1 MNEPERTSIYEQFD
15 QESPMATEM
24 RRLYSNIR
32 HLHGRPDMRSFLVTS
47 AHRGEGKST
56 IASHLALTVARFKG
70 KKSLIVDADLR
81 RPRLH
86 QIFRVPKE
94 PGLLECLQGK
104 IDPLAAVKDTPVA
117 NLKVIPAGGRITSPA
132 HLFEG
137 DVLSDILKKLRFYHD
152 IVIVD
157 CAPIIPVSDPMLI
170 ASEVDGVILVLLAG
184 KTPRNVAVRAKNIL
198 LDANANLLGVVV
210 NNLSEVLPYYY
221 DYKYYGYHEH
231 GSEGSPG
238 AAPGGDSGSG
248 GHSSA
253 RGGA

>member
-1 MNEPERTSIYEQFD
+1 MNEPERRNIYDVFD

-32 HLHGRPDMRSFLVTS
+32 HHHGRPDMRSFLVTS

-86 QIFRVPKE
+86 DIFAVPRE
-94 PGLLECLQGK
+94 PGLLECLEGK
-104 IDPLAAVKDTPVA
+104 IDPLAAVKNTPVE
-117 NLKVIPAGGRITSPA
+117 NLKVIPAGARTQSPA

-137 DVLSDILKKLRFYHD
+137 DILSEIFRKIRFYYD

-157 CAPIIPVSDPMLI
+157 CAPVIPVSDPMLI
-170 ASEVDGVILVLLAG
+170 SSEVDGVILVLLAG
-184 KTPRNVAVRAKNIL
+184 KTPRNVAVRACDIL
-198 LDANANLLGVVV
+198 RDANANMLGVVV

-221 DYKYYGYHEH
+221 DYKYYGYRERD
-231 GSEGSPG
+231 GGVPGAPADGSP
-238 AAPGGDSGSG
+238 ASGSG
-248 GHSSA
+248 A
-253 RGGA
+253 GGTR

>member
-1 MNEPERTSIYEQFD
+1 MNDPRELGIYDVFD

-32 HLHGRPDMRSFLVTS
+32 HLHGKPDMRSFLVTS

-56 IASHLALTVARFKG
+56 IAAHLALTVARFKG

-86 QIFRVPKE
+86 QMFKVPKE
-94 PGLLECLQGK
+94 PGLLECLEGK
-104 IDPLAAVKDTPVA
+104 VDPLGAVKETPVE
-117 NLKVIPAGGRITSPA
+117 NLRVIPAGGRIASPA

-137 DVLSDILKKLRFYHD
+137 DILSEIFKKIRFYYD

-184 KTPRNVAVRAKNIL
+184 KTPRSVALRARNIL

-221 DYKYYGYHEH
+221 DYKYYGYQDQASRK
-231 GSEGSPG
+231 GPG
-238 AAPGGDSGSG
+238 NGAGDSPERPST
-248 GHSSA
+248 
-253 RGGA
+253 

>member
-1 MNEPERTSIYEQFD
+1 VSENEKKTIYGVFD

-32 HLHGRPDMRSFLVTS
+32 HLHGKPDLRSFLVTS

-86 QIFRVPKE
+86 NVFGVPKE
-94 PGLLECLQGK
+94 PGLLECLEGK
-104 IDPLAAVKDTPVA
+104 MDPLDVVKDTPVE
-117 NLKVIPAGGRITSPA
+117 NLKVIPAGRRIDSPA

-137 DVLSDILKKLRFYHD
+137 EILSEIFKKIRFYYD

-157 CAPIIPVSDPMLI
+157 SAPVIPVSDPMLI
-170 ASEVDGVILVLLAG
+170 SSEVDGVILVLLAG
-184 KTPRNVAVRAKNIL
+184 KTPRNVATRARDIL

-221 DYKYYGYHEH
+221 DYKYYGYREQDD
-231 GSEGSPG
+231 GKK
-238 AAPGGDSGSG
+238 SG
-248 GHSSA
+248 G
-253 RGGA
+253 GA

>member
-1 MNEPERTSIYEQFD
+1 MTDSERKNIYDVFD

-32 HLHGRPDMRSFLVTS
+32 HHHGRPDMRSFLVTS
-47 AHRGEGKST
+47 ADRGEGKST

-86 QIFRVPKE
+86 DVFAVPRE
-94 PGLLECLQGK
+94 PGLLECLEGK
-104 IDPLAAVKDTPVA
+104 IDPLAAVKDTPVE
-117 NLKVIPAGGRITSPA
+117 NLKVIPAGARMKSPA

-137 DVLSDILKKLRFYHD
+137 DVLSEIFKKIRFYYD

-157 CAPIIPVSDPMLI
+157 CAPVIPVSDPMLI
-170 ASEVDGVILVLLAG
+170 SSEVDGVILVLLAG
-184 KTPRNVAVRAKNIL
+184 KTPRHVAQRACDIL
-198 LDANANLLGVVV
+198 RDANANVIGVVV

-221 DYKYYGYHEH
+221 DYKYYGYREHE
-231 GSEGSPG
+231 GEKGG
-238 AAPGGDSGSG
+238 ASGAGNAPAGSG
-248 GHSSA
+248 A
-253 RGGA
+253 GGPR

>member
-1 MNEPERTSIYEQFD
+1 MNENGDKTIYGKFD

-32 HLHGRPDMRSFLVTS
+32 HGHGKPDLRSFLVTS

-86 QIFRVPKE
+86 QVFGVPKE
-94 PGLLECLQGK
+94 PGLLECLEGK
-104 IDPLAAVKDTPVA
+104 MDPLAVVKDTAVA
-117 NLKVIPAGGRITSPA
+117 NLKVIPAGAKIASPA

-137 DVLSDILKKLRFYHD
+137 SILSEIFKKIRFYYD

-157 CAPIIPVSDPMLI
+157 SAPVIPVSDPMLI
-170 ASEVDGVILVLLAG
+170 SSEVDGVILVILAG
-184 KTPRNVAVRAKNIL
+184 KTPRNVATRARDIL
-198 LDANANLLGVVV
+198 LDANANVLGAVV

-221 DYKYYGYHEH
+221 DYKYYGYREK
-231 GSEGSPG
+231 ED
-238 AAPGGDSGSG
+238 AIKSG
-248 GHSSA
+248 G
-253 RGGA
+253 GA